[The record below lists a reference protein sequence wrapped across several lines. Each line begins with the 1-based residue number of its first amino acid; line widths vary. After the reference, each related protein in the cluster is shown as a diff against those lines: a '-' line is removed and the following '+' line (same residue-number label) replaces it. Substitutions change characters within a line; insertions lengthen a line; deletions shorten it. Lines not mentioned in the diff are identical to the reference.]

1 MSPIMHVPLSKLT
14 LSPRNARKTG
24 GHDVSDLAANI
35 AVAGL
40 LQNLIVAPS
49 DAGPDQFEVIAGG
62 RRLSALQ
69 LLEREG
75 RLPDAIATD
84 GVPCR
89 RIDDEA
95 AIIEASTA
103 ENTIRTPLHPA
114 DQFEAFRAMV
124 DAGKSIADVAAHFNI
139 AEVVVRQRLKLANVH
154 PQLVQAYRDDE
165 ATLEQLQALA
175 VTDDHA
181 AQLGVWNQARDRLDR
196 DPRELRRK
204 LTAREIPSTD
214 PRVLFVGLAA
224 YETAGGA
231 VRRDLFSTR
240 EDAYLADGKLLD
252 RLVDERAAELVADVQ
267 AEGWSWVEFKQRCDY
282 SELAEYGR
290 HPTEPTYQKPTAA
303 DKARIK
309 EISDRL
315 KQIEDLQERME
326 QDGDGT
332 AEDFDR
338 LGEEYDTLEEESGR
352 LHAGTEIWPDEV
364 KAVAGALLVLDGQG
378 GVQVHRG
385 RLQPGQSIKAGKV
398 AGQAKSAD
406 KPKKAEISDALVR
419 RLTAHRTLAL
429 QAELAANPEVAL
441 KAVVYTLI
449 EDVERGI
456 GYESPSPLKISLRQ
470 ADLPDSADLKQAPA
484 RKALQL
490 ALKGWRDKGLPT
502 TAAARRTWIFQQP
515 TDVLLG
521 LLALAAAYSV
531 DAVHG
536 KGSSKPVADALA
548 ADLKLDMATWW
559 APTAENYLG
568 AVPKA
573 LAIEAVAEACG
584 KDEAAALVTLKSA
597 PAVAEAAKK
606 LAGTGWLPKVLRGPG
621 YAVGA
626 KPKAPALTKA
636 KSAAKPKP
644 KKAAKKK
651 PAASKASSGAA
662 KSKKPAKKA
671 PATSSKKK

>member
-124 DAGKSIADVAAHFNI
+124 EAGKSVADVAAHFNI
-139 AEVVVRQRLKLANVH
+139 SEVVVRQRLKLANVH

-181 AQLGVWNQARDRLDR
+181 AQLDVWNQARDRWDR

-224 YETAGGA
+224 YEAAGGA
-231 VRRDLFSTR
+231 ARRDLFSTR

-309 EISDRL
+309 EIDKRL
-315 KQIEDLQERME
+315 E
-326 QDGDGT
+326 QLDKLLVEMGENGDDAT
-332 AEDFDR
+332 D
-338 LGEEYDTLEEESGR
+338 EYDQLWQEHETLKAESQR
-352 LHAGTEIWPDEV
+352 LSAGTEIWPEEV
-364 KAVAGALLVLDGQG
+364 KAGAGALLVLDGQG
-378 GVQVHRG
+378 GVQIHRG

-406 KPKKAEISDALVR
+406 KPKKPEISDALVR

-441 KAVVYTLI
+441 RAVVYTLI

-502 TAAARRTWIFQQP
+502 TAAARRAWIFQQP
-515 TDVLLG
+515 TEVLLG

-559 APTAENYLG
+559 APSAENYLG

-573 LAIEAVAEACG
+573 LVIEAVAEACG
-584 KDEAAALVTLKSA
+584 KDEGAALTTLKSTL
-597 PAVAEAAKK
+597 AVAEAAKK

-626 KPKAPALTKA
+626 KPKAPAPTKP

-644 KKAAKKK
+644 KKAAKNV
-651 PAASKASSGAA
+651 AE
-662 KSKKPAKKA
+662 
-671 PATSSKKK
+671 ATDPHEREG

>member
-1 MSPIMHVPLSKLT
+1 MSPIMHVPLSKLR
-14 LSPRNARKTG
+14 LSPLNARKTG
-24 GHDVSDLAANI
+24 GSDVSDLAANI
-35 AVAGL
+35 AASGL

-49 DAGPDQFEVIAGG
+49 LAGADEFEVIAGG
-62 RRLSALQ
+62 RRLTALQ

-89 RIDDEA
+89 RIDDAA

-103 ENTIRTPLHPA
+103 ENTIRAPLHPA

-124 DAGKSIADVAAHFNI
+124 VAGKSVTEIAAHFSI
-139 AEVVVRQRLKLANVH
+139 GEVVVRQRLKLANVH
-154 PQLVQAYRDDE
+154 PRLVQAYREDE

-175 VTDDHA
+175 VTDDHT
-181 AQLGVWNQARDRLDR
+181 AQLDVWNQARDRWER

-224 YETAGGA
+224 YEAAGGA

-240 EDAYLADGKLLD
+240 EDAFLADGKLLD
-252 RLVDERAAELVADVQ
+252 RLVEERAAELVDAVQ

-282 SELAEYGR
+282 AEMAEYGQ
-290 HPTEPTYQKPTAA
+290 HPTEPTHQKPTAA

-309 EISDRL
+309 EIDKRL
-315 KQIEDLQERME
+315 EQLDKLLVQMDEDGRDDTDEFDQLCEEQESLE
-326 QDGDGT
+326 GESQ
-332 AEDFDR
+332 R
-338 LGEEYDTLEEESGR
+338 LT
-352 LHAGTEIWPDEV
+352 AGTEIWPEDV
-364 KAVAGALLVLDGQG
+364 KAVAGALLVLDVQG
-378 GVQVHRG
+378 GVQIHRG

-398 AGQAKSAD
+398 AGQPKPAD
-406 KPKKAEISDALVR
+406 KPKKPEISDALVR

-429 QAELAANPEVAL
+429 QAELAANPDVAL
-441 KAVVYTLI
+441 KAVVHTLI
-449 EDVERGI
+449 EDVERGL
-456 GYESPSPLKISLRQ
+456 GYETPSPLKLSLRQ

-484 RKALQL
+484 KKALQL

-502 TAAARRTWIFQQP
+502 TAAARRAWIFQQP

-536 KGSSKPVADALA
+536 KGSSKPAADALA

-559 APTAENYLG
+559 APDAENYLG

-573 LAIEAVAEACG
+573 LVIEAVAEACG
-584 KDEAAALVTLKSA
+584 KDEAAALVSLKSA

-621 YAVGA
+621 YAVGV
-626 KPKAPALTKA
+626 KPKAPAKA
-636 KSAAKPKP
+636 KPATKP
-644 KKAAKKK
+644 KKHAKKATPKKSTTAKKTVK
-651 PAASKASSGAA
+651 PAAKATT
-662 KSKKPAKKA
+662 KKGAKK
-671 PATSSKKK
+671 

>member
-1 MSPIMHVPLSKLT
+1 MSILYIPLCNLK

-24 GHDVSDLAANI
+24 ARDVSDLAANI
-35 AVAGL
+35 AAQGL
-40 LQNLIVAPS
+40 LQNLIVTTGA
-49 DAGPDQFEVIAGG
+49 DGQAYEVIAGG

-69 LLEREG
+69 LLEGEG
-75 RLPDAIATD
+75 RLPEKLANF
-84 GVPCR
+84 GVPCQL
-89 RIDDEA
+89 IDDEA
-95 AIIEASTA
+95 AVIEASTA
-103 ENTIRTPLHPA
+103 ENTIRAPLHPA
-114 DQFEAFRAMV
+114 DQFEAFKGMV
-124 DAGKSIADVAAHFNI
+124 DGGKSITDVAAHFNLS
-139 AEVVVRQRLKLANVH
+139 EVVVRQRLKLANVH

-175 VTDDHA
+175 VTDDHT
-181 AQLGVWNQARDRLDR
+181 AQLDVWNQARDRWER

-204 LTAREIPSTD
+204 LTVREIPSTD

-224 YETAGGA
+224 YEAAGGA
-231 VRRDLFSTR
+231 VRKDLFSAR
-240 EDAYLADGKLLD
+240 DDAYLGDGKLLD
-252 RLVDERAAELVADVQ
+252 RLVEERAAELVAEVQ

-282 SELAEYGR
+282 AELSEYGR

-309 EISDRL
+309 EIEKRLEQLDKLLVQMDENGDHGSDEHDQLWQEQESLEGESQRL
-315 KQIEDLQERME
+315 
-326 QDGDGT
+326 
-332 AEDFDR
+332 
-338 LGEEYDTLEEESGR
+338 S
-352 LHAGTEIWPDEV
+352 AGTEIWPEDV
-364 KAVAGALLVLDGQG
+364 KGVAGALLVLDDQG
-378 GVQVHRG
+378 GVEIHRG

-398 AGQAKSAD
+398 AGQPKPTE
-406 KPKKAEISDALVR
+406 KPKKPEISDALVR

-429 QAELAANPEVAL
+429 QAELASNPDVAL

-484 RKALQL
+484 KKALQL
-490 ALKGWRDKGLPT
+490 ALKSWRDKGLPT
-502 TAAARRTWIFQQP
+502 TAAARRAWIFQQP

-536 KGSSKPVADALA
+536 KGSSTPVADALA

-559 APTAENYLG
+559 APTAENYLS

-573 LAIEAVAEACG
+573 LVIEAVAEACG
-584 KDEAAALVTLKSA
+584 KDEAAALTTLKSA

-621 YAVGA
+621 YALGA
-626 KPKAPALTKA
+626 KPKPAAKA
-636 KSAAKPKP
+636 KPTTKP
-644 KKAAKKK
+644 
-651 PAASKASSGAA
+651 
-662 KSKKPAKKA
+662 KKPAKKA
-671 PATSSKKK
+671 APKKSTPAKKAAKPAAKATAKKGAKK

>member
-1 MSPIMHVPLSKLT
+1 MSILYIPLCNLK

-24 GHDVSDLAANI
+24 GRDVSDLAANI
-35 AVAGL
+35 AAQGL
-40 LQNLIVAPS
+40 LQNLIITNGIDGQAY
-49 DAGPDQFEVIAGG
+49 EVIAGG

-69 LLEREG
+69 MLESEG
-75 RLPDAIATD
+75 RLPEKLANF
-84 GVPCR
+84 GVPCQL
-89 RIDDEA
+89 IDDEE
-95 AIIEASTA
+95 AIVEASTA
-103 ENTIRTPLHPA
+103 ENTIRAPLHPA
-114 DQFEAFRAMV
+114 DQFEAFKDMV
-124 DAGKSIADVAAHFNI
+124 DGGKSITDVAAHFNLS
-139 AEVVVRQRLKLANVH
+139 EVVVRQRLKLANVH
-154 PQLVQAYRDDE
+154 PQLVEAYRKDE

-181 AQLGVWNQARDRLDR
+181 AQLDVWNQARDRWER
-196 DPRELRRK
+196 EPRELRRK

-224 YETAGGA
+224 YEAAGGT

-240 EDAYLADGKLLD
+240 DDAFLADGKLLD
-252 RLVDERAAELVADVQ
+252 RLVDERAAELVAEVQ
-267 AEGWSWVEFKQRCDY
+267 AEGWSWVEFKHRCDF
-282 SELAEYGR
+282 SELAEYGQ
-290 HPTEPTYQKPTAA
+290 HPTEPTYQNPTAA

-309 EISDRL
+309 EIDKRL
-315 KQIEDLQERME
+315 DQIDKLLVQMGENGD
-326 QDGDGT
+326 DGT
-332 AEDFDR
+332 D
-338 LGEEYDTLEEESGR
+338 EYDQLWQEHETLEGESQR
-352 LHAGTEIWPDEV
+352 LSAGTEIWPEDV
-364 KAVAGALLVLDGQG
+364 KAAAGALLVLEGQG
-378 GVQVHRG
+378 GVQIHRG

-398 AGQAKSAD
+398 AGQPKPAD
-406 KPKKAEISDALVR
+406 KPKKPEISDALAR

-449 EDVERGI
+449 EHVERGI

-470 ADLPDSADLKQAPA
+470 PDLPDSADLKQPPA
-484 RKALQL
+484 KKALQL
-490 ALKGWRDKGLPT
+490 ALKGWRDKGLPA
-502 TAAARRTWIFQQP
+502 TAAARRAWIFQQP

-536 KGSSKPVADALA
+536 KGSSRPVADALA
-548 ADLKLDMATWW
+548 ADLKLDMAKWW
-559 APTAENYLG
+559 TPSAENYLG

-573 LAIEAVAEACG
+573 LVIEAVAEACG

-626 KPKAPALTKA
+626 KPKAPAPTKP
-636 KSAAKPKP
+636 KSAAKPRKAAKKP
-644 KKAAKKK
+644 AAKKTTTSKKAAKT
-651 PAASKASSGAA
+651 PA
-662 KSKKPAKKA
+662 KSTLKKGAKK
-671 PATSSKKK
+671 

>member
-69 LLEREG
+69 LLDLQG
-75 RLPDAIATD
+75 RLPESIATD

-175 VTDDHA
+175 VTDNHT
-181 AQLGVWNQARDRLDR
+181 AQLDVWNQARDRWDR

-224 YETAGGA
+224 YEAAGGA

-240 EDAYLADGKLLD
+240 EDAYLSDGKLLD
-252 RLVDERAAELVADVQ
+252 RLVEERAAELVADVQ
-267 AEGWSWVEFKQRCDY
+267 AEGWSWVEFKPRRDY
-282 SELAEYGR
+282 AELAEYGQ
-290 HPTEPTYQKPTAA
+290 HPAEPKHLPPTAA
-303 DKARIK
+303 DEVRIK
-309 EISDRL
+309 EISSRL
-315 KQIEDLQERME
+315 DEISDLMERMDQE
-326 QDGDGT
+326 GDGGSEEFGQLSDEYE
-332 AEDFDR
+332 ALED
-338 LGEEYDTLEEESGR
+338 ESQC
-352 LHAGTEIWPDEV
+352 LQAGTEIWPEDV

-378 GVQVHRG
+378 GVQIHRG
-385 RLQPGQSIKAGKV
+385 RLQPGESIKAGKV
-398 AGQAKSAD
+398 AGQAKSAE
-406 KPKKAEISDALVR
+406 KPKKPELSDALVR

-456 GYESPSPLKISLRQ
+456 GYESLSPLKISLRQ

-502 TAAARRTWIFQQP
+502 TAAARRAWIFQQP

-536 KGSSKPVADALA
+536 KGSSRPVADALA

-573 LAIEAVAEACG
+573 LVIEAVAEACG
-584 KDEAAALVTLKSA
+584 KDEAAALTTLKSA

-626 KPKAPALTKA
+626 KPKTPAKA
-636 KSAAKPKP
+636 KPAAKP
-644 KKAAKKK
+644 
-651 PAASKASSGAA
+651 
-662 KSKKPAKKA
+662 KKPAKKA
-671 PATSSKKK
+671 APKKSTAAKKAAKPAAKATTKKGAKK